1 MDDWLEHYRLAVGLK
16 SPHMLNV
23 RESPDFSSQA
33 RNIQSAKLADGG
45 QAARL
50 KHLGLETLVDYKK
63 QRAPSAPLGKSNKDS
78 GVFLTFPKYS
88 YRTHNLKVHIFYEF
102 CNSIPT
108 SIITILYYFM
118 HKPKEIFCLCHE
130 ESSSLSITM

>member
-1 MDDWLEHYRLAVGLK
+1 
-16 SPHMLNV
+16 MLNV

-63 QRAPSAPLGKSNKDS
+63 QRAPSAPLGKSNKDLR
-78 GVFLTFPKYS
+78 GFLNISINFFI
-88 YRTHNLKVHIFYEF
+88 VHKI
-102 CNSIPT
+102 
-108 SIITILYYFM
+108 
-118 HKPKEIFCLCHE
+118 
-130 ESSSLSITM
+130 